1 MPMFEYRCTRC
12 GHEFEE
18 LVFGDETPVCP
29 ACRAEATEKLIS
41 KPCRHCEGG
50 SLGDFGAPSAPSSGG
65 GCAGC
70 SGRFK
75 AGVDKQRFE
84 SQLEPAGTHRRAGD
98 L

>member
-18 LVFGDETPVCP
+18 LVFGDESGMPGLPRRSHGKAHLQAVP
-29 ACRAEATEKLIS
+29 
-41 KPCRHCEGG
+41 HCEGG

-70 SGRFK
+70 SGGNC
-75 AGVDKQRFE
+75 A
-84 SQLEPAGTHRRAGD
+84 SCH
-98 L
+98 

>member
-18 LVFGDETPVCP
+18 LVFGDENPVCP

-50 SLGDFGAPSAPSSGG
+50 SLGEG
-65 GCAGC
+65 GCPPCPPIASFSCFRGFPVFLLH
-70 SGRFK
+70 GLI
-75 AGVDKQRFE
+75 D
-84 SQLEPAGTHRRAGD
+84 T
-98 L
+98 

>member
-50 SLGDFGAPSAPSSGG
+50 SLGDFGAPSAHAP
-65 GCAGC
+65 AAPAATA
-70 SGRFK
+70 RAATKFPK
-75 AGVDKQRFE
+75 AGE
-84 SQLEPAGTHRRAGD
+84 GLSERRPFSGFPFPGYV
-98 L
+98 